1 MFSEAMK
8 RKIDFSIL
16 SRRWQ
21 LKLLALVI
29 GISLWNFVVGED
41 QVEVILTIPLEL
53 RNMPADLV
61 IANQYRKNIE
71 VAVRGTRR
79 LIQEI
84 RLQNISRPVDLSR
97 AQPGTMLVSNTPE
110 TIAIPR
116 GINVQRVQPS
126 SITLQVD
133 RLVQR
138 EFPITPVAEGEPAA
152 GYFLKDLVLNPPRIT
167 VTGPQTILDRETEF
181 TTSVIDLDGLT
192 HSDPLQVQLDLS
204 EPLLNLMGETVIEV
218 NVVLG
223 EVMVRRT
230 VDNIPVNIRDS
241 HRPVRAEP
249 ASVSVEAEIPEPV
262 LQVTPEPAMLF
273 RAAVNDPVDTD
284 TEELP
289 VTVSGVNLPGH
300 APIVILGI
308 TPEKVRI
315 VQ

>member
-1 MFSEAMK
+1 
-8 RKIDFSIL
+8 
-16 SRRWQ
+16 
-21 LKLLALVI
+21 
-29 GISLWNFVVGED
+29 
-41 QVEVILTIPLEL
+41 
-53 RNMPADLV
+53 
-61 IANQYRKNIE
+61 
-71 VAVRGTRR
+71 
-79 LIQEI
+79 
-84 RLQNISRPVDLSR
+84 
-97 AQPGTMLVSNTPE
+97 
-110 TIAIPR
+110 
-116 GINVQRVQPS
+116 
-126 SITLQVD
+126 
-133 RLVQR
+133 
-138 EFPITPVAEGEPAA
+138 
-152 GYFLKDLVLNPPRIT
+152 
-167 VTGPQTILDRETEF
+167 
-181 TTSVIDLDGLT
+181 
-192 HSDPLQVQLDLS
+192 
-204 EPLLNLMGETVIEV
+204 VIEV

>member
-1 MFSEAMK
+1 MK
-8 RKIDFSIL
+8 RKINFSIVT
-16 SRRWQ
+16 RRWQ
-21 LKLLALVI
+21 LKLLSLVI

-61 IANQYRKNIE
+61 IANQYRKDIE
-71 VAVRGTRR
+71 VALRGTRR

-84 RLQNISRPVDLSR
+84 RQQNISRPVDLSK
-97 AQPGTMLVSNTPE
+97 AQPGTMLISNTPE

-133 RLVQR
+133 RLDQR
-138 EFPITPVAEGEPAA
+138 EFTINPVAQGEPAA

-167 VTGPQTILDRETEF
+167 VTGPETILQRETGL
-181 TTSVIDLDGLT
+181 TTSVIDLNGLT
-192 HSDPLQVQLDLS
+192 QSETLQVQLDLS
-204 EPLLNLMGETVIEV
+204 EALLNLMGETVIEV
-218 NVVLG
+218 KVVLG
-223 EVMVRRT
+223 EVMVQKT
-230 VDNIPVNIRDS
+230 VAGIPVNIRDS

-249 ASVSVEAEIPEPV
+249 ATVTVEAEIPEPI

-273 RAAVNDPVDTD
+273 RAAVNDPVDIN

-300 APIVILGI
+300 APIVILGV
-308 TPEKVRI
+308 TPDKVRI